1 MNAIR
6 TYAAAGVAALAL
18 GTLGSLAPADA
29 ASHATS
35 GKPDKTP
42 CAQEQKQVDKAED
55 ALARVTEVFAHQKSK
70 VEKLQDRL
78 TDATTDE
85 EKARLQTRLDKA
97 LATKQH
103 AKKDKA
109 AQRQR
114 LAQAEQR
121 LADCQAEQQPA

>member
-1 MNAIR
+1 VNSIR

-78 TDATTDE
+78 AAATTDE
-85 EKARLQTRLDKA
+85 EKARLQAQLDKA
-97 LATKQH
+97 LAKAQHTKK
-103 AKKDKA
+103 AKK
-109 AQRQR
+109 AQQQR
-114 LAQAEQR
+114 LAKAEQR
-121 LADCQAEQQPA
+121 LADCEADQPAA

>member
-1 MNAIR
+1 VNSIR

-29 ASHATS
+29 APHATS

-78 TDATTDE
+78 AAATTDE
-85 EKARLQTRLDKA
+85 EKARLQAQLDKA
-97 LATKQH
+97 LAKAQHTKK
-103 AKKDKA
+103 AKK
-109 AQRQR
+109 AQQQR
-114 LAQAEQR
+114 LAKAEQR
-121 LADCQAEQQPA
+121 LADCEADQPAA